1 MKKLR
6 AVLTVGLM
14 ALMVVGC
21 SSDSKVARIEAAK
34 QAGAAAAEAEWS
46 AEKIEVDKN
55 RQKGLGEQVG
65 KDLQEFQMADKEVK
79 ESQAQSGGEYANS
92 VITFVIDRRTGLFHR
107 VGCEEES
114 KITAANRQNFYGS
127 RDDATAQTWQPCTIC
142 KP

>member
-1 MKKLR
+1 MRKVR
-6 AVLTVGLM
+6 AALVVGLM

-21 SSDSKVARIEAAK
+21 SSDSKEARIAAAYN
-34 QAGAAAAEAEWS
+34 AGANAAESEWS
-46 AEKIEVDKN
+46 AEKVEVDPN
-55 RQKGLGEQVG
+55 REKGLGEQVG

-79 ESQAQSGGEYANS
+79 ENQAQQSGEYENS